1 MGDKLI
7 FDLLEKLQ
15 YINILKK
22 KKLLTEDNQLTEKA
36 FNLLGIENNSKDYF
50 KEWMDLWPKN
60 LLNIIGYTVSGN
72 TQTCKTRMAKFMKSN
87 SYDWETIIQATKMY
101 LSYQENRGW
110 EYTKKNYKFIQDK
123 ESSALEAFC
132 EMIENNVKPKDN
144 VEFL

>member
-15 YINILKK
+15 YINLLKK

-72 TQTCKTRMAKFMKSN
+72 TQTCKTRMTKFMKSN
-87 SYDWETIIQATKMY
+87 SYEWETVIQATKMY

-123 ESSALEAFC
+123 ESSTLEAFC